1 MRIDLGNLDPTSPLA
16 RRVREALA
24 RDEAAKVLE
33 VPDAP
38 APARVS
44 VAGSQREDEIQR
56 CVVAMLAVEAE
67 PGVIAFHV
75 PNGGKRGKA
84 EAGRFKGMGV
94 VAGIPDLIVI
104 AGGRA
109 YGLEMKTPAGRLSPV
124 QKEMRAR
131 FIRSGAEY
139 EVARSVEEARRV
151 LAQWGVIGDHR
162 T

>member
-1 MRIDLGNLDPTSPLA
+1 MRIDLGSLDPTSPLA

-24 RDEAAKVLE
+24 RDEAAKVSA
-33 VPDAP
+33 PDAP

-56 CVVAMLAVEAE
+56 CVVAMLAEEAA

-84 EAGRFKGMGV
+84 EAGRFNGMGV

-109 YGLEMKTPAGRLSPV
+109 YGLELKTPAGRLSAA

-131 FIRSGAEY
+131 FIRAGCEY
-139 EVARSVEEARRV
+139 EVARSVEAARRV
-151 LAQWGVIGDHR
+151 LAQWGAIGDHR